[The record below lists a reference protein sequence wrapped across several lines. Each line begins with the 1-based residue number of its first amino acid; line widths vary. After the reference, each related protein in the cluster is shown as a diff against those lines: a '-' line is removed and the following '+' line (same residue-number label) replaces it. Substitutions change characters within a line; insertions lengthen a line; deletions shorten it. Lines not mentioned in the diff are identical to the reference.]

1 MNQTV
6 LITGASSGLGAAT
19 AEYFAKKGYNVV
31 IHYHTHENVALE
43 LKEKLEKSYQVQ
55 ALSIKA
61 NLQNEEEIKRM
72 VEHIIATFKTIDVLI
87 NNAGIAIDTTFEDK
101 TKENFM
107 KILDINLVAPFLVS
121 KYVSKIMLQN
131 KKGSIINVSST
142 NAIDSYY
149 PYSMDYDSSKAG
161 LNILTKNMSV
171 ELAPYIRVNAIAPGW
186 INTPMNE
193 YLDKNYI
200 EEETKKIALSR
211 FAEPIEIAK
220 IIYFLASDD
229 ASYINGSIIV
239 ADGGRI

>member
-6 LITGASSGLGAAT
+6 LITGASSGLGMAT

-43 LKEKLEKSYQVQ
+43 LKEKLESEYQVQ

-72 VEHIIATFKTIDVLI
+72 VEHIIDTFKTIDVLV

-107 KILDINLVAPFLVS
+107 KILDTNLVAPFLVS

-200 EEETKKIALSR
+200 EEETKKIALNR

>member
-6 LITGASSGLGAAT
+6 LITGASSGLGTAT

-43 LKEKLEKSYQVQ
+43 LKEKLESEYQVQ

-61 NLQNEEEIKRM
+61 NLQNEEEIKHM
-72 VEHIIATFKTIDVLI
+72 VEHIIATFKTIDVLV

-107 KILDINLVAPFLVS
+107 KILDTNLVAPFLVS

-193 YLDKNYI
+193 YLDKNFKEKEI
-200 EEETKKIALSR
+200 KKIALNR

>member
-6 LITGASSGLGAAT
+6 LITGASSGLGMAI

-43 LKEKLEKSYQVQ
+43 LKEKLESEYQVQ

-61 NLQNEEEIKRM
+61 NLQNEEEIKHM
-72 VEHIIATFKTIDVLI
+72 VEHIIATFKTIDVLV

-107 KILDINLVAPFLVS
+107 KILDTNLVAPFLVS

-193 YLDKNYI
+193 YLDKNFKEKEI
-200 EEETKKIALSR
+200 KKIALNR

>member
-6 LITGASSGLGAAT
+6 LITGASSGLGMAT

-31 IHYHTHENVALE
+31 IHYFTHENVAKE
-43 LKEKLEKSYQVQ
+43 LKEKLESEYQVQ

-61 NLQNEEEIKRM
+61 NLQNEEEIKHM
-72 VEHIIATFKTIDVLI
+72 VEHIIDTFKTIDVLV

-107 KILDINLVAPFLVS
+107 KTLDTNLVAPFLVS

-161 LNILTKNMSV
+161 LNILTKNLSV

-193 YLDKNYI
+193 YLDKNFKEKEI
-200 EEETKKIALSR
+200 NKIALNR

>member
-6 LITGASSGLGAAT
+6 LITGASSGLGMAI

-43 LKEKLEKSYQVQ
+43 LKEKLESEYQVQ

-61 NLQNEEEIKRM
+61 NLQNEEEIKHM
-72 VEHIIATFKTIDVLI
+72 VEHIIATFKTIDVLV

-107 KILDINLVAPFLVS
+107 KILDTNLVAPFLVS

-193 YLDKNYI
+193 YLDKNFKEKEI
-200 EEETKKIALSR
+200 NKIALNR